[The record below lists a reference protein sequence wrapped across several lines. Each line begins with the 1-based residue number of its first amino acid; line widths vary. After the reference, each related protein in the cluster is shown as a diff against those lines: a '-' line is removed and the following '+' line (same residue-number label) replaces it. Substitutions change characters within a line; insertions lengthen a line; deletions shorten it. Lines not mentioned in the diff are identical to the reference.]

1 MFLVPIVQLAV
12 CLLILSWLLKQKPG
26 ERFSKKAVWRF
37 LLFGALS
44 AIVLIALSLASPIK
58 KDAFFDLHPLLS
70 GFLTA
75 LLTAALLEEVLKYLL
90 FRLAIRKNSEVRCW
104 QDAILAAVIVAIGFT
119 LLEDLTYLF
128 DGAGSILRA
137 LLPAHLLFQAVM
149 GYFYGKAR
157 VTKQAKYHVLSLAV
171 PILLHTLFDMFLIA
185 IMSITGDPLAMAN
198 MTEKE
203 LFALPYAEW
212 LFPLLACAAVVAVGT
227 LIAMIVF
234 AVKLHKWK
242 QNGEKQ
248 ELLQEEK

>member
-1 MFLVPIVQLAV
+1 MILVPIVQLAV
-12 CLLILSWLLKQKPG
+12 CLLILRWLLKQKPG

-75 LLTAALLEEVLKYLL
+75 LLTAALLEEVLKYLF
-90 FRLAIRKNSEVRCW
+90 FRLAIRHHGEVRCW

-128 DGAGSILRA
+128 DGGSILRA
-137 LLPAHLLFQAVM
+137 FLPAHLLFQAVM

-212 LFPLLACAAVVAVGT
+212 LFPLLACAAVVVVGT

-242 QNGEKQ
+242 INGEKQ

>member
-1 MFLVPIVQLAV
+1 MILVPIVQLAV
-12 CLLILSWLLKQKPG
+12 CLLILRWLLKQKPG

-44 AIVLIALSLASPIK
+44 AVVLIALSLASPIK

-90 FRLAIRKNSEVRCW
+90 FRLAIRKNGEVRCW

-149 GYFYGKAR
+149 GYYYGKAR

-185 IMSITGDPLAMAN
+185 IMSIAGDPSAMLSL
-198 MTEKE
+198 TEE
-203 LFALPYAEW
+203 EILALPYAGW
-212 LFPLLACAAVVAVGT
+212 MTPLLVCAIAVFAAT

-248 ELLQEEK
+248 ELL

>member
-1 MFLVPIVQLAV
+1 MILVPIVQLAV
-12 CLLILSWLLKQKPG
+12 CLLILGWLLKQKPS

-44 AIVLIALSLASPIK
+44 AVVLIALSLASPIK

-149 GYFYGKAR
+149 GYYYGKAR

-185 IMSITGDPLAMAN
+185 IMSIAGDPSTMLSL
-198 MTEKE
+198 TEE
-203 LFALPYAEW
+203 EILALPYSGW
-212 LFPLLACAAVVAVGT
+212 MTPLLVCAIAVFAAT

-248 ELLQEEK
+248 ELI